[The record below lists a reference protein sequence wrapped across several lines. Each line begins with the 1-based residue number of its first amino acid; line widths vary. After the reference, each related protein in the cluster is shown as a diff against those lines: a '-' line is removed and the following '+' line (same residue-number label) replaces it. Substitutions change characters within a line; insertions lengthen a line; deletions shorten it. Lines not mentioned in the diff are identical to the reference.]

1 MIEIILSG
9 NFIDNNSLQS
19 ENADE
24 GIDVMPVKYCN
35 SSNANIPF
43 PLNSVPIVVTA
54 AASSYDSSPSPSVSQ
69 LVMQIAFT
77 NASSN

>member
-24 GIDVMPVKYCN
+24 GIEVKPVKYCN
-35 SSNANIPF
+35 SLNAYIPF

-54 AASSYDSSPSPSVSQ
+54 AASSYDRAPSSFLSQ
-69 LVMQIAFT
+69 LVIQIVFT
-77 NASSN
+77 DASSN